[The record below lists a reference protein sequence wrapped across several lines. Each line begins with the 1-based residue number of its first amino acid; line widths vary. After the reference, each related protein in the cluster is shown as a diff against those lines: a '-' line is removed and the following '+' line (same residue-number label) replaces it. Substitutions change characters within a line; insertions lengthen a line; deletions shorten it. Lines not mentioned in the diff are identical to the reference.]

1 MKLEDVTVLNVDGSL
16 LAYGADSVE
25 KSPDNLLAL
34 EKEVSQLAGVIQ
46 TCGFDPDRQQGG

>member
-25 KSPDNLLAL
+25 KAPDNLLAL
-34 EKEVSQLAGVIQ
+34 EKRSRSRSARTSAARWRLI
-46 TCGFDPDRQQGG
+46 